1 MVGRTALI
9 TIGGTIVPHADMF
22 TAMGLGSSVDDIA
35 RSLRTALA
43 DPAVSRIVLDI
54 DSPGGSVFGVGE
66 LASELLAARA
76 TKPIIGIA
84 NSVAAS
90 AAYWIGSACT
100 EFYVTPGGQ
109 VGSIGVIVAHEDVS
123 KALEFAGR
131 RMTLISAGRHKAEGN
146 PYGPLGADARRFVQ
160 QQCDAYLSD
169 FQRSVARGRGVSMDA
184 VKSQMGEGRMLRA
197 PAAVAARMVDGV
209 RTLDAVLRADRSM
222 RGQAAPRLDAPSS
235 TAHMALQRRRLALLS
250 A

>member
-90 AAYWIGSACT
+90 AAYWIGSACS
-100 EFYVTPGGQ
+100 EFYCTPGGQ

-123 KALEFAGR
+123 KALEFAGKR
-131 RMTLISAGRHKAEGN
+131 VTLISAGRHKAEGN
-146 PYGPLGADARRFVQ
+146 PYGPLGADARRYVQ
-160 QQCDAYLSD
+160 GQCDAYCAD

-197 PAAVAARMVDGV
+197 PAAVTARMVDGV
-209 RTLDAVLRADRSM
+209 KTLAQVLGTDGCQRQQPRADY
-222 RGQAAPRLDAPSS
+222 SS
-235 TAHMALQRRRLALLS
+235 NAQVALQRRRLALM
-250 A
+250 AA